1 MMKMTAKKLALASSI
16 AFLFS
21 ANVMAAELNS
31 ELDKESYSV
40 GASVGKYLSNQ
51 IYSQTEMGADI
62 NMDVMIEGFVD
73 ALKDTSELTDEQV
86 VDYLNKR
93 GELLNKKREAQL
105 AAIIEKN
112 LTASKEFLTNNA
124 KKDGVVVMES
134 GLQYEVLTKGNGPIP
149 KAEDVVTVNYVG
161 KLIDGTEFESTYTQ
175 NRPARFALM
184 SVIEGWQEGL
194 KLMPQGSTYRLTIPA
209 ELAYGKDGAGAIPPQ
224 SAIVFDIEL
233 VNVEQPGN
241 QELLKTI
248 DAMQLTGHK

>member
-21 ANVMAAELNS
+21 ANVMAAELKT

-40 GASVGKYLSNQ
+40 GASVGNYLSNQ
-51 IYSQTEMGADI
+51 LYSQTEMGAAI

-73 ALKDTSELTDEQV
+73 ALKDTSKLTEEQV

-93 GELLNKKREAQL
+93 GELLNEKREAQITAMVQKNIEDGKAFL
-105 AAIIEKN
+105 AK
-112 LTASKEFLTNNA
+112 NA

-161 KLIDGTEFESTYTQ
+161 KLLDGTEFESTYTQ

-184 SVIEGWQEGL
+184 TVIEGWQEGL

-209 ELAYGKDGAGAIPPQ
+209 GLAYGVEGAGAIPPQ
-224 SAIVFDIEL
+224 STLVFDIEL

-241 QELLKTI
+241 PELQKTI

>member
-1 MMKMTAKKLALASSI
+1 MKMTAKKLALASSI